1 MSKVYTI
8 AVTGGIGSGKTT
20 ISKLFHEL
28 GVPAIDSDVIGRD
41 VMQPGQPAF
50 EKIIQ
55 QFGRDILNND
65 DVIDRTKLAE
75 IVFNDAEQ
83 KVLLER
89 LLHPIIFREINKRI
103 NAVNFPYCLVVIPLL
118 IETGSENQFDRVL
131 VIDVPEEIQKERV
144 LKRDGYKT
152 DTINRILESQSNRI
166 ERNIIADDLI
176 DNTLEL
182 TELQQTIKKLHDEY
196 LKLADCDSTKS

>member
-1 MSKVYTI
+1 MSKAYTI
-8 AVTGGIGSGKTT
+8 AVTGGIGSGKTK

-28 GVPAIDSDVIGRD
+28 GVPVIDSDVIARD
-41 VMQPGQPAF
+41 VTQPGQPVF
-50 EKIIQ
+50 EKILQ
-55 QFGRDILNND
+55 QFGRDILDND

-75 IVFNDAEQ
+75 IVFDDAEQ
-83 KVLLER
+83 RVFLER
-89 LLHPIIFREINKRI
+89 LLHPIIFEEINKRI
-103 NAVNFPYCLVVIPLL
+103 NTVNFPYCLVVIPLL
-118 IETGSENQFDRVL
+118 IETGSANQFDRVL

-144 LKRDGYKT
+144 LKRDDYKN

-182 TELQQTIKKLHDEY
+182 TELQQTIRKLHDEY
-196 LKLADCDSTKS
+196 LRLADFDPEKL